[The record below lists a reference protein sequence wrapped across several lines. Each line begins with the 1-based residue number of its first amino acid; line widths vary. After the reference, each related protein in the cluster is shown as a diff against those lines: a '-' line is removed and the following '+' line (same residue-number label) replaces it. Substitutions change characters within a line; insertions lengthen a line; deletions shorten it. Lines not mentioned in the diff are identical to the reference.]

1 MSFIGVLENVL
12 GKKAQINM
20 LAMQPGDVP
29 ATAADILAIQQ
40 WSGFQPNIGIQ
51 DGVTKFADWYL
62 DYYNM

>member
-29 ATAADILAIQQ
+29 ATAADILAIQAVEWDSSQ
-40 WSGFQPNIGIQ
+40 ILEFKMGLQNLQNGI
-51 DGVTKFADWYL
+51 
-62 DYYNM
+62 